1 MEIEKDQWPQ
11 ANRNWLA
18 MQRWLD
24 ISNENDGVT
33 WCSLDTALFELCAL
47 EEIPGEPA
55 GETVSLLPYGLLTL
69 RAEFN

>member
-1 MEIEKDQWPQ
+1 
-11 ANRNWLA
+11 